1 LVTHHEILLLI
12 TTNKCSLNFEKSIYN
27 HFEKTKFV
35 GMNDPQNVSSNENNE
50 INQIGNE
57 GVSSSV
63 STQQTEDAWFA
74 VFLMEQIQKANDQ
87 TAWFLKKHPEW
98 IYKAS
103 ASKLL
108 IEAQNEDGSFRYD
121 CVPLSRATR
130 EQLVTELQFLRKV
143 WETLTSR
150 NQDLSDEHLND
161 LNKDELKN
169 TLNWY
174 YSDHAKA
181 IMLQHVVRGLIHLKK
196 QRLDRREVDSRLASE
211 SDEDSE

>member
-1 LVTHHEILLLI
+1 
-12 TTNKCSLNFEKSIYN
+12 
-27 HFEKTKFV
+27 
-35 GMNDPQNVSSNENNE
+35 MNDPQNVSSNENNE